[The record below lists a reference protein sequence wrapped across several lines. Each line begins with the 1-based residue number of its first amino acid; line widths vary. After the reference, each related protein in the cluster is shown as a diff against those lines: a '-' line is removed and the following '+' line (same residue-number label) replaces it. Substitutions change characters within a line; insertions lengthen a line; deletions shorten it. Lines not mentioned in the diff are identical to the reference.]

1 MRQEIQINNYKDNF
15 QTETTM
21 RIITKIY
28 QNTII
33 ITIINIYIFRVHLG
47 SAFRRRVRVS
57 VFVFFFFL
65 AEKFDFSTNFYP
77 HVCPVHCLQTHKFHF
92 SAIFSLKMSHTV
104 LFTHLKI
111 ILLQCFSV
119 FSFQLY
125 PNGPYLDKF
134 YNLKSKNT

>member
-33 ITIINIYIFRVHLG
+33 ITLINIYIYLG
-47 SAFRRRVRVS
+47 YIWEAHFADAFAFLS
-57 VFVFFFFL
+57 LFL

-92 SAIFSLKMSHTV
+92 SAIFSLKMSPAV

-111 ILLQCFSV
+111 ILL
-119 FSFQLY
+119 
-125 PNGPYLDKF
+125 
-134 YNLKSKNT
+134 